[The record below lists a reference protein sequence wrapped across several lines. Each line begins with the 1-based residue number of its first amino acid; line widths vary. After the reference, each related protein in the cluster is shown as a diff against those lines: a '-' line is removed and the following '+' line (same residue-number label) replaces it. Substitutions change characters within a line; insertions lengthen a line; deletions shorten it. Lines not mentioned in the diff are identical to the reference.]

1 MRSVRD
7 VREAA
12 EERLGVDFVAICA
25 SHAWSDGDGLGYVVR
40 RSCTFHADGT
50 CERLRGAS
58 RSVCVYP
65 IPYLRSQH
73 WTEPCPGCTT

>member
-7 VREAA
+7 VQKAA
-12 EERLGVDFVAICA
+12 QERLGRDYVAVGA
-25 SHAWSDGDGLGYVVR
+25 RHAWSDGDGIGYVVR
-40 RSCTFHADGT
+40 RSLTFHADGT

-65 IPYLRSQH
+65 VPYLRRSH
-73 WTEPCPGCTT
+73 WAEPCPGCTT